1 MVPNKPKNR
10 EEKCDSQV
18 AREERRRMS
27 RQYTPEEVAKHNKA
41 DDCWIS
47 VHEKVYNITKF
58 LDEHPGGKK
67 VLLREAGKV
76 L

>member
-1 MVPNKPKNR
+1 
-10 EEKCDSQV
+10 
-18 AREERRRMS
+18 MS